1 MKQSSRKIVLSAVVA
16 ALYFVLSYFGNIF
29 GLTYGPIQIRLS
41 EALCVL
47 PFLFPETTLGLFIGC
62 LLTNLLSPYGV
73 PDVVC
78 GSLATLIAAVATAKT
93 KSRYLAP
100 LPPVIANGVIIGALL
115 SWYERGFGEGFW
127 ALFAVNGAWV
137 ALGEAVACYVLGGL
151 LLQFLPKSAFFRR
164 MIPESKL
171 EYLDRTAPKKRGAGV
186 S

>member
-1 MKQSSRKIVLSAVVA
+1 MKQSTRRIVLSAVVA

-47 PFLFPETTLGLFIGC
+47 PFLFPETTQGLFIGC

-73 PDVVC
+73 PDIVC
-78 GSLATLIAAVATAKT
+78 GSLATLIAAIATAKT
-93 KSRYLAP
+93 KKRALAP
-100 LPPVIANGVIIGALL
+100 LPPVIANGVIIGALIA
-115 SWYERGFGEGFW
+115 WYELGGFGKGFW
-127 ALFAVNGAWV
+127 TAFAVNGAWV

-151 LLQFLPKSAFFRR
+151 LLQFLPRSAVFRR
-164 MIPESKL
+164 MIPEKRL
-171 EYLDRTAPKKRGAGV
+171 EYLDRPRRK

>member
-1 MKQSSRKIVLSAVVA
+1 MKQSTRRIVLSAVVA

-29 GLTYGPIQIRLS
+29 GLTYGPVQIRLS

-47 PFLFPETTLGLFIGC
+47 PFLFPETTPGLFIGC

-100 LPPVIANGVIIGALL
+100 LPPVIANGVIIGALIA
-115 SWYERGFGEGFW
+115 WYELGGFGRGFW
-127 ALFAVNGAWV
+127 TAFAVSGAWV

-151 LLQFLPKSAFFRR
+151 LLQFLPRSAFFRR
-164 MIPESKL
+164 MIPEKKL
-171 EYLDRTAPKKRGAGV
+171 EYLDRTRPEKKGK
-186 S
+186 